1 MLIVQFN
8 IYSLSIKFLSYLY
21 PMPKAFNIEN
31 KLVEKLT
38 TRKQTNS
45 LRALQLSEN
54 LIDFCSNDYLGF
66 SRNLKVK
73 SPNHQ
78 GATGSRLIS
87 GNSSQF
93 ELLET
98 QISKFHNAEAGL
110 IFNSGYDANIGLFS
124 CIADKGDTI
133 IYDQYI
139 HASIRDGIR
148 LSNARYF
155 AFEHNNIDALE
166 KKLQQAS
173 GTILVA
179 IESIYSMD
187 GGEAPLEEIV
197 TLCEK
202 YDAQIILDEAHSTGI
217 VGENGEG
224 LAQSLNIESKLFAR
238 VHTFGK
244 AMGCHGAII
253 LGSESLKQYL
263 INFARSF
270 IYTTA
275 LSEHSLNAIESAYNQ
290 LWNSAQ
296 ERTKLKSN
304 IQLFQDLLSDDLKS
318 KLIQNTSPIQ
328 CILVPGNKAVKEV
341 ENVLQLRGF
350 DIRAILHP
358 TVEEGKER
366 IRICVHSFN
375 TAEEIKSCVE
385 CLEELIK

>member
-1 MLIVQFN
+1 M
-8 IYSLSIKFLSYLY
+8 S
-21 PMPKAFNIEN
+21 KALNIED
-31 KLVEKLT
+31 KLAEKLT
-38 TRKQTNS
+38 TRQQTNS
-45 LRALQLSEN
+45 LRVLRSSEN

-66 SRNLKVK
+66 SRNLRVK
-73 SPNHQ
+73 ESNKN

-93 ELLET
+93 EFLEKELA
-98 QISKFHNAEAGL
+98 QFHQAEAGL

-148 LSNARYF
+148 LSNARSF
-155 AFEHNNIDALE
+155 AFEHNNIDSLE
-166 KKLQQAS
+166 KKLQHAS

-187 GGEAPLEEIV
+187 GDEAPLEKIIA
-197 TLCEK
+197 LCEK
-202 YDAQIILDEAHSTGI
+202 YNAQIILDEAHATGI
-217 VGENGEG
+217 IGENGEG
-224 LAQSLNIESKLFAR
+224 LAQHLNLESKLFAR

-244 AMGCHGAII
+244 AMGCHGAIV
-253 LGSESLKQYL
+253 LGSENLRQYL

-290 LWNSAQ
+290 LGNSTQ
-296 ERTKLKSN
+296 ERERLQGN

-341 ENVLQLRGF
+341 ENELQLRGF

-358 TVEEGKER
+358 TVEDGKER

-385 CLEELIK
+385 SLEELIK